1 MITFFHENI
10 AAKYNLNA
18 NYTFIVP
25 SNSQTLFIKTLESP
39 HDYIWLIS
47 DGYKLVEINN
57 DDDIS
62 GVFYAYVLDI
72 AYNSCKLSLL
82 LLDLSSKYEISRIY
96 ATELY
101 QRALHDNN
109 EQVLNII
116 DIYNCSKEIENI
128 QMSYECPNC
137 DEIFNTKE
145 DLERHIG
152 YQKN

>member
-10 AAKYNLNA
+10 AAKYNFNPK
-18 NYTFIVP
+18 YTFIIP
-25 SNSQTLFIKTLESP
+25 SDSQTLFIKTLESP
-39 HDYIWLIS
+39 HDIIWMIS
-47 DGYKLVEINN
+47 DGNKLIETL

-62 GVFYAYVLDI
+62 GIFYAYVLDI
-72 AYNSCKLSLL
+72 AYNMCKMSQL

-96 ATELY
+96 ANELY

-109 EQVLNII
+109 EQVLNTIE
-116 DIYNCSKEIENI
+116 IYNCSEEIKNI

-137 DEIFNTKE
+137 DEIFDTKE